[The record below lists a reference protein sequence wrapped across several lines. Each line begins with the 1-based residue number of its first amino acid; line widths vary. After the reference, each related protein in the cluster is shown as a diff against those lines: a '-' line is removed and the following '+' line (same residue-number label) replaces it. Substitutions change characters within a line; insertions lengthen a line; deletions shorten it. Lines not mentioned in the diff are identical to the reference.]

1 MYPLACCLSIAIVHK
16 FSCELTWK
24 EGPNT
29 AGSGEEPMSEIT
41 IRAATV
47 DDIPT
52 LILHR
57 RMMWWD
63 MGRHDEAAL
72 DLERFHK

>member
-1 MYPLACCLSIAIVHK
+1 
-16 FSCELTWK
+16 
-24 EGPNT
+24 
-29 AGSGEEPMSEIT
+29 MSEIT